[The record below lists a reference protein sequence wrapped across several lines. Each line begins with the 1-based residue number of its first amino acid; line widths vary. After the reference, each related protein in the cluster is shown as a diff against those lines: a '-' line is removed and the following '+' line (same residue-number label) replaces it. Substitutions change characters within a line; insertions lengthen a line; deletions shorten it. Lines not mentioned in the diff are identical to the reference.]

1 VVPHLFSYFY
11 AEAEMNTET
20 PETNMKTDTSGNRHG
35 KYGAN
40 MDEKWMIIGT
50 KRPPESCRKT
60 QVSQVNRQTCSPNLS
75 QLLSV
80 TRNRGGS
87 L

>member
-1 VVPHLFSYFY
+1 
-11 AEAEMNTET
+11 MNTET

-60 QVSQVNRQTCSPNLS
+60 QVSQVNR
-75 QLLSV
+75 
-80 TRNRGGS
+80 
-87 L
+87 